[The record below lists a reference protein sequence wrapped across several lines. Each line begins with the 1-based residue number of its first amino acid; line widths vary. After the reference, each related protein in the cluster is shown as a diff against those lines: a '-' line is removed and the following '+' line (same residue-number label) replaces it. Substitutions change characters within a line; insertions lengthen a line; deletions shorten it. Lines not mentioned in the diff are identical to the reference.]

1 MNYNRKIMRL
11 ELSAEKAL
19 NGGYYY
25 AELLLPAADYEIK
38 DAMQRTRA
46 GGRENTVEVSI
57 LECDIL
63 PDLQDIRLDTFSLD
77 ELNFL
82 AKRLASLPDEELPVF
97 YAVTEQIFNDADENP
112 VSIKDLI
119 NCTYGLDTVPVAH
132 NVSNLSEL
140 GRFAFENELLS
151 DLEGIPES
159 AVPFLNAEQ
168 IGRVQQKNDN
178 GVFEGRLYIPTV
190 HYDRPEIYDGVTLP
204 EEEPENAAFLLKVGA
219 YPKSAFFDEDPALH
233 DLCLPADSDE
243 LFNVTA
249 KCGEPEI
256 NLCFCYEFYSSIP
269 QITSDMFDSME
280 EIDEL
285 NTLAQ
290 RIAAMSESEQT
301 KFKAVLDAEN
311 TASIHDALNAAQN
324 LWRYEFTAEPDTADA
339 FFKKYILENTSTE
352 FDSRWL
358 ENLLPRNEA
367 DKLLGRIGAAVTD
380 YGVISARNGHLF
392 KPVPYDEPEA
402 KELKTQAMTEEK
414 LDVIEILDRRALFSN
429 GRLMPEQIPEGLY
442 AYDLR
447 HSDDGG
453 RFCSIEPKVG
463 VNHGG
468 TVLMR
473 DILDFGESG
482 YIPLDED
489 TEPNFL
495 GETRQYRSLP
505 RKKPRTKPC
514 RWEVCNM
521 SISTVT
527 TDDLRHMNGKEGLV
541 LQGCGGDPQE
551 WLDGINELLTDEG
564 ILKDGSKFENIS
576 VFQNGSLTNILFPFE
591 DGVEIDMGKLAMWR
605 LHSHEQFGGTWLS
618 DYVPNRLGGF
628 ITEHEPD
635 KIKPDCRLIGEDGNI
650 FNLMGLAART
660 LRHNGLAEQ
669 ATEMAGRIHECGSY
683 DEALCI
689 IGEYVNIT
697 GSEESEDED
706 EGMGMRL

>member
-19 NGGYYY
+19 NDGYYY
-25 AELLLPAADYEIK
+25 AELLLPATDYEVK

-46 GGRENTVEVSI
+46 VGRENTVEVSI

-63 PDLQDIRLDTFSLD
+63 PELQDIRLDTFSLD

-82 AKRLASLPDEELPVF
+82 AKRLVSLTDEEMPVF
-97 YAVTEQIFNDADENP
+97 YAVTDEVFRAADNDGL

-119 NCTYGLDTVPVAH
+119 NCTYGLDTVPVAY

-151 DLEGIPES
+151 DLDGIPES

-204 EEEPENAAFLLKVGA
+204 DEEPETSDFAIRLLVSGTPEHIKGDPVDRAIWLNLPMASDILANYAAAFN
-219 YPKSAFFDEDPALH
+219 E
-233 DLCLPADSDE
+233 ADIGDCVYYDFES
-243 LFNVTA
+243 V
-249 KCGEPEI
+249 
-256 NLCFCYEFYSSIP
+256 IP
-269 QITSDMFDSME
+269 QITSEMFGSMSDVQTLNKLAA
-280 EIDEL
+280 EIS
-285 NTLAQ
+285 
-290 RIAAMSESEQT
+290 IMSEAEQV
-301 KFKAVLDAEN
+301 KFRAVLDAEN
-311 TASIHDALNAAQN
+311 TATVKDALNAAQN

-392 KPVPYDEPEA
+392 KPVPYDKPEA

-414 LDVIEILDRRALFSN
+414 LDVIEVLDRRALFSN

-447 HSDDGG
+447 HSDDGD

-468 TVLMR
+468 TVLVR
-473 DILDFGESG
+473 DVLDFGENG

-495 GETRQYRSLP
+495 GET
-505 RKKPRTKPC
+505 
-514 RWEVCNM
+514 M
-521 SISTVT
+521 TVS
-527 TDDLRHMNGKEGLV
+527 E
-541 LQGCGGDPQE
+541 
-551 WLDGINELLTDEG
+551 
-564 ILKDGSKFENIS
+564 F
-576 VFQNGSLTNILFPFE
+576 
-591 DGVEIDMGKLAMWR
+591 
-605 LHSHEQFGGTWLS
+605 
-618 DYVPNRLGGF
+618 
-628 ITEHEPD
+628 
-635 KIKPDCRLIGEDGNI
+635 
-650 FNLMGLAART
+650 
-660 LRHNGLAEQ
+660 AEEEAQ
-669 ATEMAGRIHECGSY
+669 
-683 DEALCI
+683 DEAMQM
-689 IGEYVNIT
+689 G
-697 GSEESEDED
+697 
-706 EGMGMRL
+706 GM

>member
-1 MNYNRKIMRL
+1 MDYNENSKFTDTARCITARQDSGMSHHKGEHSAVFFEYDGVYPVINPDRETVRQNGPRFRPNGAPSYCLTVVDRHGIFHRGWIRKLHPQECFRLMGFSDGMNYNRKIMRL
-11 ELSAEKAL
+11 ELSAE
-19 NGGYYY
+19 NPVHGGYYY

-46 GGRENTVEVSI
+46 VGRENTVEVSI

-63 PDLQDIRLDTFSLD
+63 PELQDIRLDTFSLD
-77 ELNFL
+77 ELNFF

-119 NCTYGLDTVPVAH
+119 NCTYSLDTVPVAH

-140 GRFAFENELLS
+140 GRFAFENGLLS
-151 DLEGIPES
+151 DLDDIPES
-159 AVPFLNAEQ
+159 AIPFLNAEQ

-219 YPKSAFFDEDPALH
+219 YPKSAFSDEDPALH

-256 NLCFCYEFYSSIP
+256 NLCFCYECYSSIP

-301 KFKAVLDAEN
+301 KFKAVLNAED
-311 TASIHDALNAAQN
+311 TATLKGTLDIAQN

-392 KPVPYDEPEA
+392 EPVPYDEPEA

-414 LDVIEILDRRALFSN
+414 LDVIEVLDRRALFSN

-447 HSDDGG
+447 HSDDGD

-495 GETRQYRSLP
+495 GETM
-505 RKKPRTKPC
+505 T
-514 RWEVCNM
+514 
-521 SISTVT
+521 
-527 TDDLRHMNGKEGLV
+527 
-541 LQGCGGDPQE
+541 
-551 WLDGINELLTDEG
+551 
-564 ILKDGSKFENIS
+564 
-576 VFQNGSLTNILFPFE
+576 
-591 DGVEIDMGKLAMWR
+591 
-605 LHSHEQFGGTWLS
+605 
-618 DYVPNRLGGF
+618 
-628 ITEHEPD
+628 
-635 KIKPDCRLIGEDGNI
+635 
-650 FNLMGLAART
+650 
-660 LRHNGLAEQ
+660 
-669 ATEMAGRIHECGSY
+669 ATEFAEE
-683 DEALCI
+683 EAQDK
-689 IGEYVNIT
+689 T
-697 GSEESEDED
+697 MQT
-706 EGMGMRL
+706 EGMGMSL

>member
-46 GGRENTVEVSI
+46 VGRENTVEVSI

-63 PDLQDIRLDTFSLD
+63 PELQDIRLDTFSLD
-77 ELNFL
+77 ELNFF
-82 AKRLASLPDEELPVF
+82 AKRLASLPDEEMPVF
-97 YAVTEQIFNDADENP
+97 YAVTEQIFDDAEESENP

-119 NCTYGLDTVPVAH
+119 NCTYGLDTVPIA
-132 NVSNLSEL
+132 SGISGPEAL
-140 GRFAFENELLS
+140 GRFAIENGLLS
-151 DLEGIPES
+151 DIDDIPES
-159 AVPFLNAEQ
+159 AIPFLNAEQ
-168 IGRVQQKNDN
+168 IGRVQQKNDK
-178 GVFEGRLYIPTV
+178 GVFAGNYYIPTV
-190 HYDRPEIYDGVTLP
+190 HYERPEVYDGVTLP
-204 EEEPENAAFLLKVGA
+204 EEEPKNAVFLLKVGA
-219 YPKSAFFDEDPALH
+219 YPKSAFSDEGPALH

-243 LFNVTA
+243 LFNVTD

-311 TASIHDALNAAQN
+311 TTSIHDALNAAQN
-324 LWRYEFTAEPDTADA
+324 LWRYEFTAEADTADA
-339 FFKKYILENTSTE
+339 FFKKYILENTSAE

-380 YGVISARNGHLF
+380 YGVISVRNGHLF
-392 KPVPYDEPEA
+392 EPVPYDEPEA

-414 LDVIEILDRRALFSN
+414 LDVIEVLDRRALFSN
-429 GRLMPEQIPEGLY
+429 GRLMPEQIPESLY

-447 HSDDGG
+447 HSDDGD

-495 GETRQYRSLP
+495 G
-505 RKKPRTKPC
+505 
-514 RWEVCNM
+514 
-521 SISTVT
+521 
-527 TDDLRHMNGKEGLV
+527 
-541 LQGCGGDPQE
+541 
-551 WLDGINELLTDEG
+551 DEMTP
-564 ILKDGSKFENIS
+564 SEF
-576 VFQNGSLTNILFPFE
+576 
-591 DGVEIDMGKLAMWR
+591 
-605 LHSHEQFGGTWLS
+605 
-618 DYVPNRLGGF
+618 
-628 ITEHEPD
+628 
-635 KIKPDCRLIGEDGNI
+635 
-650 FNLMGLAART
+650 
-660 LRHNGLAEQ
+660 AEEEAQ
-669 ATEMAGRIHECGSY
+669 
-683 DEALCI
+683 DEAMQM
-689 IGEYVNIT
+689 G
-697 GSEESEDED
+697 
-706 EGMGMRL
+706 GM

>member
-63 PDLQDIRLDTFSLD
+63 PELQDIRLDTFSLD

-82 AKRLASLPDEELPVF
+82 AKRLVSLTDEELPVF
-97 YAVTEQIFNDADENP
+97 YAVTDEVFRAADNDGL

-119 NCTYGLDTVPVAH
+119 NCTYGLDTVPIA
-132 NVSNLSEL
+132 SGISGPEAL
-140 GRFAFENELLS
+140 GRFAIENGLLS
-151 DLEGIPES
+151 DIDDIPES
-159 AVPFLNAEQ
+159 AIPFLNAEQ
-168 IGRVQQKNDN
+168 IGRVQQKNDK
-178 GVFEGRLYIPTV
+178 GVFAGNYYIPTV
-190 HYDRPEIYDGVTLP
+190 HYERPEVYDGVTLP

-219 YPKSAFFDEDPALH
+219 YPKSTFSDEDPALH

-243 LFNVTA
+243 LFNVTD

-290 RIAAMSESEQT
+290 RIAAMSESEQA
-301 KFKAVLDAEN
+301 KFKAVLNAED
-311 TASIHDALNAAQN
+311 TATLKGALDIAQN
-324 LWRYEFTAEPDTADA
+324 LWRYEFAAEPDTADA
-339 FFKKYILENTSTE
+339 FFKDYVAKNADTR
-352 FDSRWL
+352 FDNRWL
-358 ENLLPRNEA
+358 GGLFARNEGER
-367 DKLLGRIGAAVTD
+367 LLGRLGATLTD

-414 LDVIEILDRRALFSN
+414 LDVIEVLDRRALFSN

-447 HSDDGG
+447 HSDDGD

-495 GETRQYRSLP
+495 GET
-505 RKKPRTKPC
+505 
-514 RWEVCNM
+514 M
-521 SISTVT
+521 TVS
-527 TDDLRHMNGKEGLV
+527 E
-541 LQGCGGDPQE
+541 
-551 WLDGINELLTDEG
+551 
-564 ILKDGSKFENIS
+564 F
-576 VFQNGSLTNILFPFE
+576 
-591 DGVEIDMGKLAMWR
+591 
-605 LHSHEQFGGTWLS
+605 
-618 DYVPNRLGGF
+618 
-628 ITEHEPD
+628 
-635 KIKPDCRLIGEDGNI
+635 
-650 FNLMGLAART
+650 
-660 LRHNGLAEQ
+660 AEEEAQ
-669 ATEMAGRIHECGSY
+669 
-683 DEALCI
+683 DEAMQM
-689 IGEYVNIT
+689 G
-697 GSEESEDED
+697 
-706 EGMGMRL
+706 GM

>member
-1 MNYNRKIMRL
+1 MTYNRKIMRL
-11 ELSAEKAL
+11 ELSAE
-19 NGGYYY
+19 NPVHGGYYY

-38 DAMQRTRA
+38 DAMQKTRA
-46 GGRENTVEVSI
+46 VGRENTVEVSI

-63 PDLQDIRLDTFSLD
+63 PELQDIRLDTFSLD
-77 ELNFL
+77 ELNFF
-82 AKRLASLPDEELPVF
+82 AKRLASLPNEELPVF

-132 NVSNLSEL
+132 NVSNLAEL

-168 IGRVQQKNDN
+168 IGRVQQKNDK
-178 GVFEGRLYIPTV
+178 GVFAGNYYIPTV
-190 HYDRPEIYDGVTLP
+190 HYERPEVYDGKSLP
-204 EEEPENAAFLLKVGA
+204 EEEAENSVFLLKVGS
-219 YPKSAFFDEDPALH
+219 YPKHSFSAGTPALY
-233 DLCLPADSDE
+233 DLRLPADSDK
-243 LFNVTA
+243 LFNITRA
-249 KCGEPEI
+249 CGEPEI
-256 NLCFCYEFYSSIP
+256 NLCFCYEFYSSVP
-269 QITSDMFDSME
+269 QITSDIFESME

-285 NTLAQ
+285 NSLAQ
-290 RIAAMSESEQT
+290 RITRMSEAEQV
-301 KFKAVLDAEN
+301 KFKAILDAEN
-311 TASIHDALNAAQN
+311 TASIQDALNAAQN

-339 FFKKYILENTSTE
+339 FFKKYIYENTSTE
-352 FDSRWL
+352 FDSKWL

-402 KELKTQAMTEEK
+402 KELKTQALTEEK
-414 LDVIEILDRRALFSN
+414 LDVIEVLDRRALFSN

-447 HSDDGG
+447 HIDDGD

-495 GETRQYRSLP
+495 GDEMTPSEFAEEEAQDETMQ
-505 RKKPRTKPC
+505 
-514 RWEVCNM
+514 M
-521 SISTVT
+521 
-527 TDDLRHMNGKEGLV
+527 
-541 LQGCGGDPQE
+541 GG
-551 WLDGINELLTDEG
+551 
-564 ILKDGSKFENIS
+564 
-576 VFQNGSLTNILFPFE
+576 
-591 DGVEIDMGKLAMWR
+591 M
-605 LHSHEQFGGTWLS
+605 
-618 DYVPNRLGGF
+618 
-628 ITEHEPD
+628 
-635 KIKPDCRLIGEDGNI
+635 
-650 FNLMGLAART
+650 
-660 LRHNGLAEQ
+660 
-669 ATEMAGRIHECGSY
+669 
-683 DEALCI
+683 
-689 IGEYVNIT
+689 
-697 GSEESEDED
+697 
-706 EGMGMRL
+706 

>member
-46 GGRENTVEVSI
+46 VGRENTVEVSI
-57 LECDIL
+57 LECDLL
-63 PDLQDIRLDTFSLD
+63 PELQDIRLDTFSID

-82 AKRLASLPDEELPVF
+82 AKRLVSLPNDDLPVF
-97 YAVTEQIFNDADENP
+97 YAVTERIFNDAEESENP

-119 NCTYGLDTVPVAH
+119 NCSYGLDTVPVAH
-132 NVSNLSEL
+132 NVSNLAEL

-159 AVPFLNAEQ
+159 AIPFLNAEQ
-168 IGRVQQKNDN
+168 IGRVQQKNDK
-178 GVFEGRLYIPTV
+178 GVFAGNYYIPTV
-190 HYDRPEIYDGVTLP
+190 HYERPEVYDGVTLP
-204 EEEPENAAFLLKVGA
+204 EEEPKNAAFLLKVGA
-219 YPKSAFFDEDPALH
+219 YPKSAFSDEDPALH

-243 LFNVTA
+243 LFNVTD

-301 KFKAVLDAEN
+301 KFKAVLNAED
-311 TASIHDALNAAQN
+311 TATLKGALDIAQN
-324 LWRYEFTAEPDTADA
+324 LWRYEFAAEPDTADT
-339 FFKKYILENTSTE
+339 FFKDYVAENADTR
-352 FDSRWL
+352 FDNRWL
-358 ENLLPRNEA
+358 GGLFARNEGER
-367 DKLLGRIGAAVTD
+367 LLSRLGATLTD
-380 YGVISARNGHLF
+380 YGIVSARNGQLF
-392 KPVPYDEPEA
+392 EPVPYDEPEV
-402 KELKTQAMTEEK
+402 KELKSQALTEEK
-414 LDVIEILDRRALFSN
+414 LDVIEVLDRRALFSN

-447 HSDDGG
+447 HSDDGD

-495 GETRQYRSLP
+495 GDEMTSSEFAEEEVQDESLQ
-505 RKKPRTKPC
+505 
-514 RWEVCNM
+514 M
-521 SISTVT
+521 
-527 TDDLRHMNGKEGLV
+527 
-541 LQGCGGDPQE
+541 GG
-551 WLDGINELLTDEG
+551 
-564 ILKDGSKFENIS
+564 
-576 VFQNGSLTNILFPFE
+576 
-591 DGVEIDMGKLAMWR
+591 M
-605 LHSHEQFGGTWLS
+605 
-618 DYVPNRLGGF
+618 
-628 ITEHEPD
+628 
-635 KIKPDCRLIGEDGNI
+635 
-650 FNLMGLAART
+650 
-660 LRHNGLAEQ
+660 
-669 ATEMAGRIHECGSY
+669 
-683 DEALCI
+683 
-689 IGEYVNIT
+689 
-697 GSEESEDED
+697 
-706 EGMGMRL
+706 

>member
-46 GGRENTVEVSI
+46 VGRENTVEVSI

-63 PDLQDIRLDTFSLD
+63 PELQDIRLDTFSLD

-82 AKRLASLPDEELPVF
+82 AKRLVSLTDEELPVF
-97 YAVTEQIFNDADENP
+97 YAVTDEVFRAADNDGL

-119 NCTYGLDTVPVAH
+119 NSTYGLDTVPVAH

-190 HYDRPEIYDGVTLP
+190 HYERPEVYDGVTLT

-301 KFKAVLDAEN
+301 KFKAVLNAED
-311 TASIHDALNAAQN
+311 TATLKGALDIAQN

-367 DKLLGRIGAAVTD
+367 DKLLGRLGAAVTD

-392 KPVPYDEPEA
+392 EPVPYDEPEA

-414 LDVIEILDRRALFSN
+414 LDVIEVLDRRALFSN

-447 HSDDGG
+447 HSDDGD

-482 YIPLDED
+482 YIPLNED

-495 GETRQYRSLP
+495 GET
-505 RKKPRTKPC
+505 
-514 RWEVCNM
+514 M
-521 SISTVT
+521 TVS
-527 TDDLRHMNGKEGLV
+527 E
-541 LQGCGGDPQE
+541 
-551 WLDGINELLTDEG
+551 
-564 ILKDGSKFENIS
+564 F
-576 VFQNGSLTNILFPFE
+576 
-591 DGVEIDMGKLAMWR
+591 
-605 LHSHEQFGGTWLS
+605 
-618 DYVPNRLGGF
+618 
-628 ITEHEPD
+628 
-635 KIKPDCRLIGEDGNI
+635 
-650 FNLMGLAART
+650 
-660 LRHNGLAEQ
+660 AEEEAQ
-669 ATEMAGRIHECGSY
+669 
-683 DEALCI
+683 DEAMQM
-689 IGEYVNIT
+689 G
-697 GSEESEDED
+697 
-706 EGMGMRL
+706 GM

>member
-1 MNYNRKIMRL
+1 MTYNKKIMKL
-11 ELSAEKAL
+11 ELSAE
-19 NGGYYY
+19 NPVHGGYYY

-38 DAMQRTRA
+38 DAMQRARA
-46 GGRENTVEVSI
+46 VGRENTVEVSI

-63 PDLQDIRLDTFSLD
+63 PELQDIRLDTFSLD

-82 AKRLASLPDEELPVF
+82 AKRLASLPNEELPVF
-97 YAVTEQIFNDADENP
+97 YAVTERIFNDADENP

-119 NCTYGLDTVPVAH
+119 NCTYSLDTVPVAH
-132 NVSNLSEL
+132 NVSNLAEL

-151 DLEGIPES
+151 DLDGIPES

-190 HYDRPEIYDGVTLP
+190 HYDRPEVYDGKSLP
-204 EEEPENAAFLLKVGA
+204 EEEAENSVFLLKVGS
-219 YPKSAFFDEDPALH
+219 YPKQSFSAGTPALY
-233 DLCLPADSDE
+233 DLRLPADSDK
-243 LFNVTA
+243 LFNITRA
-249 KCGEPEI
+249 CGEPEI
-256 NLCFCYEFYSSIP
+256 NLCFCYEFYSSVP
-269 QITSDMFDSME
+269 QITSDMFESME
-280 EIDEL
+280 GIDEL
-285 NTLAQ
+285 NCLAQ
-290 RIAAMSESEQT
+290 RITRMSEAEQV

-311 TASIHDALNAAQN
+311 TASIHDALNVAQN
-324 LWRYEFTAEPDTADA
+324 LWRYKFTAEPDTADA

-392 KPVPYDEPEA
+392 EPVPYDEPEA

-414 LDVIEILDRRALFSN
+414 LDVIEVLDRRALFSN

-447 HSDDGG
+447 HSDDGD

-482 YIPLDED
+482 YIPLNED

-495 GETRQYRSLP
+495 GET
-505 RKKPRTKPC
+505 
-514 RWEVCNM
+514 M
-521 SISTVT
+521 TVSEFAEEEAQDET
-527 TDDLRHMNGKEGLV
+527 M
-541 LQGCGGDPQE
+541 QMGGMQ
-551 WLDGINELLTDEG
+551 L
-564 ILKDGSKFENIS
+564 
-576 VFQNGSLTNILFPFE
+576 
-591 DGVEIDMGKLAMWR
+591 
-605 LHSHEQFGGTWLS
+605 
-618 DYVPNRLGGF
+618 
-628 ITEHEPD
+628 
-635 KIKPDCRLIGEDGNI
+635 
-650 FNLMGLAART
+650 
-660 LRHNGLAEQ
+660 
-669 ATEMAGRIHECGSY
+669 
-683 DEALCI
+683 
-689 IGEYVNIT
+689 
-697 GSEESEDED
+697 
-706 EGMGMRL
+706 

>member
-1 MNYNRKIMRL
+1 MDYNRKIMRL

-19 NGGYYY
+19 NDGYYY

-46 GGRENTVEVSI
+46 VGRENTVEVSI

-63 PDLQDIRLDTFSLD
+63 PELQDIRLDTFSLD

-82 AKRLASLPDEELPVF
+82 AKRLTSLPNEELPVF

-119 NCTYGLDTVPVAH
+119 NCTYGLDTIPIA
-132 NVSNLSEL
+132 SGISGPEAL
-140 GRFAFENELLS
+140 GRFAIENGLLS
-151 DLEGIPES
+151 DLEDIPES
-159 AVPFLNAEQ
+159 AIPFLNAEQ
-168 IGRVQQKNDN
+168 IGRVQQKNDK
-178 GVFEGRLYIPTV
+178 GVFEDGFYVPTV
-190 HYDRPEIYDGVTLP
+190 HYERPEVYDGVTLP

-219 YPKSAFFDEDPALH
+219 YPKSAFSDEDPALH

-243 LFNVTA
+243 LFNVTD

-269 QITSDMFDSME
+269 QITSDMFDNME

-290 RIAAMSESEQT
+290 RIAAMSESEQV

-311 TASIHDALNAAQN
+311 TASIQDALNVAHN
-324 LWRYEFTAEPDTADA
+324 LWRYKFTAMPDTADT
-339 FFKKYILENTSTE
+339 FFKNYVAENVDTR
-352 FDSRWL
+352 FDNRWL
-358 ENLLPRNEA
+358 GGLFARNEGER
-367 DKLLGRIGAAVTD
+367 LLGRLSATLTD

-392 KPVPYDEPEA
+392 KPVPYDETEA
-402 KELKTQAMTEEK
+402 KELKTQALTEEK
-414 LDVIEILDRRALFSN
+414 LDVIEVLDRRALFSN

-447 HSDDGG
+447 HSDDGD

-473 DILDFGESG
+473 DILNFGESG

-495 GETRQYRSLP
+495 GET
-505 RKKPRTKPC
+505 
-514 RWEVCNM
+514 M
-521 SISTVT
+521 TVSEFAEEEAQDET
-527 TDDLRHMNGKEGLV
+527 M
-541 LQGCGGDPQE
+541 QMGG
-551 WLDGINELLTDEG
+551 
-564 ILKDGSKFENIS
+564 
-576 VFQNGSLTNILFPFE
+576 
-591 DGVEIDMGKLAMWR
+591 M
-605 LHSHEQFGGTWLS
+605 
-618 DYVPNRLGGF
+618 
-628 ITEHEPD
+628 
-635 KIKPDCRLIGEDGNI
+635 
-650 FNLMGLAART
+650 
-660 LRHNGLAEQ
+660 
-669 ATEMAGRIHECGSY
+669 
-683 DEALCI
+683 
-689 IGEYVNIT
+689 
-697 GSEESEDED
+697 
-706 EGMGMRL
+706 

>member
-46 GGRENTVEVSI
+46 VGRENTVEVSI

-63 PDLQDIRLDTFSLD
+63 PELQDIRLDTFSLD

-82 AKRLASLPDEELPVF
+82 AKRLVSLTDEEMPVF
-97 YAVTEQIFNDADENP
+97 YAVTDEVFRAADNDGL

-119 NCTYGLDTVPVAH
+119 NCTYGLDTVPIA
-132 NVSNLSEL
+132 SGISGPEAL
-140 GRFAFENELLS
+140 GRFAIENGLLS
-151 DLEGIPES
+151 DIDDIPES
-159 AVPFLNAEQ
+159 AIPFLNAEQ
-168 IGRVQQKNDN
+168 IGRVQQKNDK
-178 GVFEGRLYIPTV
+178 GVFAGNYYIPTV
-190 HYDRPEIYDGVTLP
+190 HYERPEVYDGVTLP

-219 YPKSAFFDEDPALH
+219 YPKSAFSDEDPALH

-243 LFNVTA
+243 LFNVTD

-311 TASIHDALNAAQN
+311 TTSIYDALNAAQN

-339 FFKKYILENTSTE
+339 FFKKYILENTSAE

-380 YGVISARNGHLF
+380 YGVISVRNGHLF
-392 KPVPYDEPEA
+392 EPVPYDEPEA

-414 LDVIEILDRRALFSN
+414 LDVIEVLDRRALFSN

-447 HSDDGG
+447 HSDDGD

-468 TVLMR
+468 TVLVR
-473 DILDFGESG
+473 DVLDFGENG

-495 GETRQYRSLP
+495 GET
-505 RKKPRTKPC
+505 
-514 RWEVCNM
+514 M
-521 SISTVT
+521 TVS
-527 TDDLRHMNGKEGLV
+527 E
-541 LQGCGGDPQE
+541 
-551 WLDGINELLTDEG
+551 
-564 ILKDGSKFENIS
+564 F
-576 VFQNGSLTNILFPFE
+576 
-591 DGVEIDMGKLAMWR
+591 
-605 LHSHEQFGGTWLS
+605 
-618 DYVPNRLGGF
+618 
-628 ITEHEPD
+628 
-635 KIKPDCRLIGEDGNI
+635 
-650 FNLMGLAART
+650 
-660 LRHNGLAEQ
+660 AEEEAQ
-669 ATEMAGRIHECGSY
+669 
-683 DEALCI
+683 DEAMQM
-689 IGEYVNIT
+689 G
-697 GSEESEDED
+697 
-706 EGMGMRL
+706 GM

>member
-11 ELSAEKAL
+11 ELSAE
-19 NGGYYY
+19 NPVHGGYYY

-46 GGRENTVEVSI
+46 VGRENTVEVSI

-63 PDLQDIRLDTFSLD
+63 PELQDIRLDTFSLD

-82 AKRLASLPDEELPVF
+82 AKRLASLPNEELPVF
-97 YAVTEQIFNDADENP
+97 YAVTEKIFNDADENP

-204 EEEPENAAFLLKVGA
+204 DEESESSDFVIRLLVLGTPEHIKGDPVDRAIWLSLPMASDILANYAAAFN
-219 YPKSAFFDEDPALH
+219 E
-233 DLCLPADSDE
+233 ADIGDCVYYDFES
-243 LFNVTA
+243 V
-249 KCGEPEI
+249 
-256 NLCFCYEFYSSIP
+256 IP
-269 QITSDMFDSME
+269 QITSEMFGSMSDVQTLNKLAA
-280 EIDEL
+280 EIS
-285 NTLAQ
+285 
-290 RIAAMSESEQT
+290 IMSETEQV

-311 TASIHDALNAAQN
+311 TASIHDALNVAQN
-324 LWRYEFTAEPDTADA
+324 LWRYKFTAMPDTADT
-339 FFKKYILENTSTE
+339 FFKDYVAENADTR
-352 FDSRWL
+352 FDNRWL
-358 ENLLPRNEA
+358 GGLFARNEGER
-367 DKLLGRIGAAVTD
+367 LLGRLGATLTD

-392 KPVPYDEPEA
+392 KPIPYDEPEA
-402 KELKTQAMTEEK
+402 KELKTQALTEEK
-414 LDVIEILDRRALFSN
+414 LDVIEVLDRRALFSN

-447 HSDDGG
+447 HSDDGD

-495 GETRQYRSLP
+495 
-505 RKKPRTKPC
+505 C
-514 RWEVCNM
+514 
-521 SISTVT
+521 
-527 TDDLRHMNGKEGLV
+527 
-541 LQGCGGDPQE
+541 
-551 WLDGINELLTDEG
+551 DEMTP
-564 ILKDGSKFENIS
+564 SEF
-576 VFQNGSLTNILFPFE
+576 
-591 DGVEIDMGKLAMWR
+591 
-605 LHSHEQFGGTWLS
+605 
-618 DYVPNRLGGF
+618 
-628 ITEHEPD
+628 
-635 KIKPDCRLIGEDGNI
+635 
-650 FNLMGLAART
+650 
-660 LRHNGLAEQ
+660 AEEEAQ
-669 ATEMAGRIHECGSY
+669 
-683 DEALCI
+683 DEAMQM
-689 IGEYVNIT
+689 G
-697 GSEESEDED
+697 
-706 EGMGMRL
+706 GM

>member
-11 ELSAEKAL
+11 ELSVEKAL

-46 GGRENTVEVSI
+46 VGRENTVEVSI

-63 PDLQDIRLDTFSLD
+63 PELQDIRLDTFSLD

-97 YAVTEQIFNDADENP
+97 YAVTEQIFDDTDENP

-119 NCTYGLDTVPVAH
+119 NCTYGLDTVPIAH

-168 IGRVQQKNDN
+168 IGRVQQKNDS

-204 EEEPENAAFLLKVGA
+204 DEEPENAAFLLKVGA
-219 YPKSAFFDEDPALH
+219 YPKSTFSDEDPALH

-243 LFNVTA
+243 LFNVTD

-269 QITSDMFDSME
+269 QITSDMFDNME

-311 TASIHDALNAAQN
+311 TTSIHDALNAAQN

-339 FFKKYILENTSTE
+339 FFKKYILENTSAE

-392 KPVPYDEPEA
+392 EPVPYDEPEA

-414 LDVIEILDRRALFSN
+414 LDVIEVLDRRALFSN

-453 RFCSIEPKVG
+453 HFCSIEPKVG

-473 DILDFGESG
+473 DILDFDESG
-482 YIPLDED
+482 YIPLNED

-495 GETRQYRSLP
+495 GET
-505 RKKPRTKPC
+505 
-514 RWEVCNM
+514 M
-521 SISTVT
+521 TVS
-527 TDDLRHMNGKEGLV
+527 E
-541 LQGCGGDPQE
+541 
-551 WLDGINELLTDEG
+551 
-564 ILKDGSKFENIS
+564 F
-576 VFQNGSLTNILFPFE
+576 
-591 DGVEIDMGKLAMWR
+591 
-605 LHSHEQFGGTWLS
+605 
-618 DYVPNRLGGF
+618 
-628 ITEHEPD
+628 
-635 KIKPDCRLIGEDGNI
+635 
-650 FNLMGLAART
+650 
-660 LRHNGLAEQ
+660 AEEEAQ
-669 ATEMAGRIHECGSY
+669 
-683 DEALCI
+683 DEAMQM
-689 IGEYVNIT
+689 G
-697 GSEESEDED
+697 
-706 EGMGMRL
+706 GM

>member
-1 MNYNRKIMRL
+1 MTYNRKIMRL

-46 GGRENTVEVSI
+46 VGRENTVEVSI

-63 PDLQDIRLDTFSLD
+63 PELQDIRLDTFSLD
-77 ELNFL
+77 ELNFF
-82 AKRLASLPDEELPVF
+82 AKRLTSLTDEELPVF
-97 YAVTEQIFNDADENP
+97 YAVTDEVFRAADNDGL

-119 NCTYGLDTVPVAH
+119 NSTYGLDTVPVAH

-151 DLEGIPES
+151 DLEDIPES

-168 IGRVQQKNDN
+168 IGRVQQKNDK
-178 GVFEGRLYIPTV
+178 GVFEDGFYVPTV
-190 HYDRPEIYDGVTLP
+190 HYERPEVYDGVTLP
-204 EEEPENAAFLLKVGA
+204 DEEPETSDFAIRLLVSGTPEHIKGDPVDRAIWLNLPMASDILANYAAAFN
-219 YPKSAFFDEDPALH
+219 E
-233 DLCLPADSDE
+233 ADIGDCVYYDFES
-243 LFNVTA
+243 V
-249 KCGEPEI
+249 
-256 NLCFCYEFYSSIP
+256 IP
-269 QITSDMFDSME
+269 QITPEMFGSMSDVQTLNKLAA
-280 EIDEL
+280 EI
-285 NTLAQ
+285 
-290 RIAAMSESEQT
+290 RIMSESEQV
-301 KFKAVLDAEN
+301 KFKAVLDAGN

-380 YGVISARNGHLF
+380 YGVISARNGQLF
-392 KPVPYDEPEA
+392 EPVPYDEPEV
-402 KELKTQAMTEEK
+402 KELKSQALTEEK
-414 LDVIEILDRRALFSN
+414 LDVIEVLDRRALFSN

-447 HSDDGG
+447 HSDDGD

-495 GETRQYRSLP
+495 GET
-505 RKKPRTKPC
+505 
-514 RWEVCNM
+514 M
-521 SISTVT
+521 TVS
-527 TDDLRHMNGKEGLV
+527 EFA
-541 LQGCGGDPQE
+541 
-551 WLDGINELLTDEG
+551 DE
-564 ILKDGSKFENIS
+564 EA
-576 VFQNGSLTNILFPFE
+576 Q
-591 DGVEIDMGKLAMWR
+591 
-605 LHSHEQFGGTWLS
+605 
-618 DYVPNRLGGF
+618 
-628 ITEHEPD
+628 
-635 KIKPDCRLIGEDGNI
+635 
-650 FNLMGLAART
+650 
-660 LRHNGLAEQ
+660 
-669 ATEMAGRIHECGSY
+669 
-683 DEALCI
+683 DEAMQ
-689 IGEYVNIT
+689 
-697 GSEESEDED
+697 
-706 EGMGMRL
+706 MGGI

>member
-1 MNYNRKIMRL
+1 MTYNRKIMRL

-46 GGRENTVEVSI
+46 VGRENTVEVSI

-63 PDLQDIRLDTFSLD
+63 PELQDIRLDTFSLD

-82 AKRLASLPDEELPVF
+82 AKRLSSLPNEELPVF
-97 YAVTEQIFNDADENP
+97 YAVTEQIFSDADENENP

-132 NVSNLSEL
+132 NVSNLAEL
-140 GRFAFENELLS
+140 GQFAFENELLS

-168 IGRVQQKNDN
+168 IGRVQQKNDK
-178 GVFEGRLYIPTV
+178 GVFAGNYYIPTV
-190 HYDRPEIYDGVTLP
+190 HYERPEVYDGVTLP

-219 YPKSAFFDEDPALH
+219 YPKSAFSDEDPALH

-243 LFNVTA
+243 LFNVTD

-301 KFKAVLDAEN
+301 KFKAVLNAED
-311 TASIHDALNAAQN
+311 TATLKGALDIAQN

-339 FFKKYILENTSTE
+339 FFKKYIFENTSTE
-352 FDSRWL
+352 FDSKWL

-367 DKLLGRIGAAVTD
+367 DKLLGRLGATLTD

-402 KELKTQAMTEEK
+402 KELKTQALTEEK
-414 LDVIEILDRRALFSN
+414 LDVIEVLDRRALFSN

-447 HSDDGG
+447 HSDDGD

-495 GETRQYRSLP
+495 GET
-505 RKKPRTKPC
+505 
-514 RWEVCNM
+514 M
-521 SISTVT
+521 TVSEFAEEET
-527 TDDLRHMNGKEGLV
+527 
-541 LQGCGGDPQE
+541 Q
-551 WLDGINELLTDEG
+551 DETM
-564 ILKDGSKFENIS
+564 
-576 VFQNGSLTNILFPFE
+576 QT
-591 DGVEIDMGKLAMWR
+591 
-605 LHSHEQFGGTWLS
+605 
-618 DYVPNRLGGF
+618 
-628 ITEHEPD
+628 
-635 KIKPDCRLIGEDGNI
+635 
-650 FNLMGLAART
+650 
-660 LRHNGLAEQ
+660 
-669 ATEMAGRIHECGSY
+669 
-683 DEALCI
+683 
-689 IGEYVNIT
+689 
-697 GSEESEDED
+697 
-706 EGMGMRL
+706 EGMGMGL

>member
-1 MNYNRKIMRL
+1 MDYNRKIMRL

-25 AELLLPAADYEIK
+25 AELLLPAADYELK

-46 GGRENTVEVSI
+46 VGRENTVEVSI

-63 PDLQDIRLDTFSLD
+63 PEMQDIRLDTFSLD
-77 ELNFL
+77 ELNFF
-82 AKRLASLPDEELPVF
+82 AKRLASLPNEELPVF
-97 YAVTEQIFNDADENP
+97 YAVTEQIFDDADNTENP

-168 IGRVQQKNDN
+168 IGKVQQKNDN

-190 HYDRPEIYDGVTLP
+190 HYDRPEIYDGETLP
-204 EEEPENAAFLLKVGA
+204 DEESESSDFAIRLLVSGTPEHIKGDPVDRAIWLNLPMASDILANYAAAFN
-219 YPKSAFFDEDPALH
+219 E
-233 DLCLPADSDE
+233 ADIGDCVYYDFES
-243 LFNVTA
+243 V
-249 KCGEPEI
+249 
-256 NLCFCYEFYSSIP
+256 IP
-269 QITSDMFDSME
+269 QITSDMFGSMSDVQALNKLAA
-280 EIDEL
+280 EIS
-285 NTLAQ
+285 
-290 RIAAMSESEQT
+290 IMSETEQV

-311 TASIHDALNAAQN
+311 TASIQDAMNAAQN
-324 LWRYEFTAEPDTADA
+324 LWRYKFTAMPDTADA
-339 FFKKYILENTSTE
+339 FFKDYVAENADTR
-352 FDSRWL
+352 FDNRWL
-358 ENLLPRNEA
+358 DGLFARNEGER
-367 DKLLGRIGAAVTD
+367 LLGRIGATLTD

-414 LDVIEILDRRALFSN
+414 LDVIEVLGRRALFTN

-447 HSDDGG
+447 HSDDGD

-495 GETRQYRSLP
+495 GETMTVSEFAEE
-505 RKKPRTKPC
+505 
-514 RWEVCNM
+514 EVQDE
-521 SISTVT
+521 T
-527 TDDLRHMNGKEGLV
+527 
-541 LQGCGGDPQE
+541 LQMGG
-551 WLDGINELLTDEG
+551 
-564 ILKDGSKFENIS
+564 
-576 VFQNGSLTNILFPFE
+576 
-591 DGVEIDMGKLAMWR
+591 M
-605 LHSHEQFGGTWLS
+605 
-618 DYVPNRLGGF
+618 
-628 ITEHEPD
+628 
-635 KIKPDCRLIGEDGNI
+635 
-650 FNLMGLAART
+650 
-660 LRHNGLAEQ
+660 
-669 ATEMAGRIHECGSY
+669 
-683 DEALCI
+683 
-689 IGEYVNIT
+689 
-697 GSEESEDED
+697 
-706 EGMGMRL
+706 